1 MELCFSHQ
9 IPSILTWKPI
19 YDFYPLYIP
28 LNKIFIISRNII
40 IIFIKLSDG
49 PSIFDFWLFFHPIFV
64 DRKSHLTRR
73 FSGLKVSNHKT
84 L

>member
-19 YDFYPLYIP
+19 YDFFPLYIP
-28 LNKIFIISRNII
+28 LNKIFTISRNII

-49 PSIFDFWLFFHPIFV
+49 PLIFDF
-64 DRKSHLTRR
+64 
-73 FSGLKVSNHKT
+73 
-84 L
+84 